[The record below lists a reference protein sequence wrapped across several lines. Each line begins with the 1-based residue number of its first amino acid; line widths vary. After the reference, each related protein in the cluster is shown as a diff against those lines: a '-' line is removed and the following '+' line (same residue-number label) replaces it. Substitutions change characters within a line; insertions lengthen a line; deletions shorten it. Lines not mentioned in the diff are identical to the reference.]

1 MDKGVCRPTLLDF
14 LGAPVRVALK
24 AIAIFLSLYQLYVAG
39 VGVSSTTTLRSIH
52 LMSLMVLAI
61 ASRPALKRVNG
72 RANTLS
78 VLLFDVLL
86 IIVTVGANLY
96 LILTEADRNFSYA
109 GGTGLEIILG
119 VGLSIAILEI
129 ARRLVGLPLSITAF
143 LLFLYAQFG
152 HLIPG
157 AWGHRPYSFNRIISF
172 LYMSPEGIF
181 GIPLG
186 ISANLVILF
195 IIFGAFL
202 AESGGGRF
210 FIDFATSLIG
220 RYRGGPAKAAVI
232 SSALFGT
239 ISGSPA
245 ANVVGTGT
253 FTIPLMKS
261 LGYRAEIAGAVEAVA
276 STGGLMMP
284 PVMGAGAFLIAQYMG
299 ISYWEV
305 CLIGFLPAVL
315 YYLSVFLVVDLEAIK
330 LGLRGLPASQVT
342 PLKKVVSTRGH
353 LGIMILVLVVLLAM
367 RWSPQKSIFWTTI
380 ILFAIAAIRRQTR
393 MGVKNI
399 VAALDA
405 GARESMVVAV
415 STACAGI
422 IVGCVMLTGLGTQFA
437 SIINSLS
444 GGSFLPALVLAMFA
458 SLVLGC
464 GMPPTPVY
472 LIMAALII
480 PSLVKLGVMPIAAHF
495 FVFYYSAIAGLTPPV
510 AVTSYTAASVAKA
523 DPMRLSY
530 YAFFYSIPSFVLP
543 FMMVYSPELLLQGA
557 LLQLIRSTVTSIMGV
572 TLVVSG
578 LQGYFYP
585 LKRKSFLLE
594 RVILIISGLLLIDS
608 GLLTDVIGI
617 AMALMVVVA
626 GKVWKRRTA
635 PANQEF

>member
-1 MDKGVCRPTLLDF
+1 MDKDMYCPTLLE
-14 LGAPVRVALK
+14 LMGKPVSVALK

-39 VGVSSTTTLRSIH
+39 VGVSSTTALRSIH

-61 ASRPALKRVNG
+61 ASRPAVKQVNSKG
-72 RANTLS
+72 KALS
-78 VLLFDVLL
+78 FLVLDGLL
-86 IIVTVGANLY
+86 ILVAIASNLY
-96 LILTEADRNFSYA
+96 LIVTEADRNFSYG
-109 GGTGLEIILG
+109 GGTPIEMVLG
-119 VGLSIAILEI
+119 IGLSIAILEI
-129 ARRLVGLPLSITAF
+129 ARRVVGLPLSITAF

-152 HLIPG
+152 HFIPG
-157 AWGHRPYSFNRIISF
+157 DWGHRPYSFNRIISF

-202 AESGGGRF
+202 AESGGGKF

-284 PVMGAGAFLIAQYMG
+284 PVMGASAFLIAQYMG
-299 ISYWEV
+299 ISYWQV
-305 CLIGFLPAVL
+305 CIVGFLPAIL

-330 LGLRGLPASQVT
+330 LGLRGLPSSEIT
-342 PLKKVVSTRGH
+342 PLKTVVSKKGH
-353 LGIMILVLVVLLAM
+353 LGIVIFVLIVLLAM
-367 RWSPQKSIFWTTI
+367 RWSPQKSIFWTTM
-380 ILFAIAAIRRQTR
+380 ILLVISGARRETR
-393 MGVKNI
+393 MDVKKI

-437 SIINSLS
+437 SMINSLS
-444 GGSFLPALVLAMFA
+444 GGSFLPALLLAMLA

-480 PSLVKLGVMPIAAHF
+480 PSLVKLGVEPIAAHF

-523 DPMRLSY
+523 EPMRLSY
-530 YAFFYSIPSFVLP
+530 YAFFYAIPSFVLP
-543 FMMVYSPELLLQGA
+543 FMMVYSPELLLQGTF
-557 LLQLIRSTVTSIMGV
+557 LQLLRSTVTSIIGV
-572 TLVVSG
+572 AFVVCG
-578 LQGYFYP
+578 LQGFFYP
-585 LKRKSFLLE
+585 LNRKCSILE
-594 RVILIISGLLLIDS
+594 RVVLIIAGLLLIDS
-608 GLLTDVIGI
+608 GLLTDLIGI
-617 AMALMVVVA
+617 ALGLMVILLD
-626 GKVWKRRTA
+626 KVRKRKAFTA
-635 PANQEF
+635 KENL